1 MNVNSKI
8 YFEIKYIGRVPES
21 VADEGQGK
29 FAGKLREELVDVET
43 WDVQPHVALA
53 NLGQSPQATIAFLRK
68 YGPLETQVLL
78 WFGKGHNYS
87 EFPDRTFSLDIGTW
101 VEEQNVLRLAWR
113 GDNRALF
120 AIGNTMDF
128 RSTLDK
134 DKLDHWRLEVVG
146 LERYICLLFIKDR
159 SEGKTGICENPDC
172 PAPYFI
178 RNRSDQLF
186 CKHSCAVAVSNRK
199 LRERQ
204 RSPKQKGSPNRAPQS
219 HLPKRES

>member
-1 MNVNSKI
+1 MNVNNKVQ
-8 YFEIKYIGRVPES
+8 FEIKYIGRVPES

-29 FAGKLREELVDVET
+29 FTGKLREELVDVDS

-53 NLGQSPQATIAFLRK
+53 NLGWSPQARVDFLRE
-68 YGPLETQVLL
+68 YGPLETQVLH
-78 WFGKGHNYS
+78 WFGKGQNYI
-87 EFPDRTFSLDIGTW
+87 EYHDRTFSLETGTW

-113 GDNRALF
+113 GDNRTLG
-120 AIGNTMDF
+120 AIGRTMDF

-134 DKLDHWRLEVVG
+134 DKDDTWRLEVVG

-172 PAPYFI
+172 PSPYFI
-178 RNRSDQLF
+178 KNRSDQLF

-204 RSPKQKGSPNRAPQS
+204 RSRKRPRDPNSRP
-219 HLPKRES
+219 